1 MTEHEDVKPQLIPL
15 VIGLTRSPTMWG
27 VPYMAVVIVIGVTI
41 IGWLASK
48 SFWTLLFAP
57 VSYVTL
63 FSLCA
68 WDNKILDILEVTT
81 RKTPRTPNK
90 SFWGTNS
97 YGP

>member
-1 MTEHEDVKPQLIPL
+1 MREYEDVKPQLTPL

-27 VPYMAVVIVIGVTI
+27 VPYMAVVIIIASTI

-48 SFWTLLFAP
+48 SFWTLLIAP
-57 VSYVTL
+57 VSYLVL

-68 WDNKILDILEVTT
+68 WDNKVLDVLEVTT